1 MGATIQPAQLLKEL
15 HELWVGLGAQQQ
27 GEASPGVLRACSLTL
42 IALSAGDGPDPAFSE
57 TLAAL
62 MKDHPGR
69 VIAVRVGPGEARR
82 LDARVTAQCWMPFGQ
97 RQQVCCE
104 QVEIDSTRPGLA
116 DLPPVIRALAVPD
129 LPVVLWC
136 RDAGLLDACDF
147 PALLEL
153 AGKIIVNSGG
163 CRDRRWMLDHLRS
176 WRGAGRIVAD
186 LSWTRLTRWRETLAQ
201 LFTNPERCALLPR
214 LEHITVSHYGEHP
227 GVRALYM
234 LAWLR
239 NTLGAGPACALES
252 AGAMAPCQRHGEVH
266 SVTLSGP
273 GLDVA
278 ITQLAGEAV
287 EVRSGDLTTRV
298 LFHTLNDYELLREE
312 LSIEGRDPLYESVLT
327 TAAA

>member
-1 MGATIQPAQLLKEL
+1 MVAAIQPERLLKEL
-15 HELWVGLGAQQQ
+15 HDLWTGLGAEQQ
-27 GEASPGVLRACSLTL
+27 GDAARGVLRACSLTL
-42 IALSAGDGPDPAFSE
+42 IALSEGDGPDPAFSE

-69 VIAVRVGPGEARR
+69 VIAVRAGSGEERR
-82 LDARVTAQCWMPFGQ
+82 LAARVTAQCWMPFGQ

-104 QVEIDSTRPGLA
+104 QVEIDATRPGLA
-116 DLPPVIRALAVPD
+116 DLPPVIRALTVPD

-136 RDAGLLDACDF
+136 RDTGLLDACDF

-163 CRDRRWMLDHLRS
+163 CRDPRWMLDQLRA

-201 LFTNPERCALLPR
+201 LFTNPERRALLPR
-214 LEHITVSHYGEHP
+214 LERVTVSHYGEQP

-239 NTLGAGPACALES
+239 KTLGDGAEFTLES

-266 SVTLSGP
+266 SVELSGA
-273 GLDVA
+273 GLDIA
-278 ITQLAGEAV
+278 ITQLEGEAV
-287 EVRSGDLTTRV
+287 EVRSGELTTRV

-312 LSIEGRDPLYESVLT
+312 LSIEGRDALYEGVLGTASV
-327 TAAA
+327 